1 MSSDDTTLE
10 RFVKAQENC
19 YNSVLKELRNGQK
32 RSHWIW
38 FIFPQAA
45 ELGPRLLEC
54 SNLLLR
60 CENKDIGEILGY
72 PDDAKLKSS
81 MSLYYHACDEEVDS
95 VAREV
100 FQRVLNKYYHGSF
113 DERTLDILNAWKKKT
128 KT

>member
-1 MSSDDTTLE
+1 MPRCDDNFPILG
-10 RFVKAQENC
+10 FSG
-19 YNSVLKELRNGQK
+19 NSIYYGIKCIEEAKGYL
-32 RSHWIW
+32 HHPI
-38 FIFPQAA
+38 
-45 ELGPRLLEC
+45 LGPRLLEC

-113 DERTLDILNAWKKKT
+113 DERTLDILNAWKKTT